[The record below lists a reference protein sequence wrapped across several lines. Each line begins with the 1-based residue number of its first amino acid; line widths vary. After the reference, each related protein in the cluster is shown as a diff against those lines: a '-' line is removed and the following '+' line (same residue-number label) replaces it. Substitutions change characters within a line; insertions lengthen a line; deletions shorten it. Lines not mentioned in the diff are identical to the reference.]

1 MLVETEENEMPVKDT
16 KLNRRVRRLDDLSM
30 GLWGYWNTLGNYYWR
45 AARNEEDQNGKWIK
59 QRTS

>member
-1 MLVETEENEMPVKDT
+1 MPVKGM
-16 KLNRRVRRLDDLSM
+16 KLNRRVRRLDHLSM

-45 AARNEEDQNGKWIK
+45 AARNEEDRNGKWIK